1 MQFIEYSP
9 ERGKKMGHTGAE
21 GMHVYPLFT
30 ALLTWLTAQRKEYE
44 TRCHQLRKR
53 SKFKL

>member
-21 GMHVYPLFT
+21 GMHVYHLFT